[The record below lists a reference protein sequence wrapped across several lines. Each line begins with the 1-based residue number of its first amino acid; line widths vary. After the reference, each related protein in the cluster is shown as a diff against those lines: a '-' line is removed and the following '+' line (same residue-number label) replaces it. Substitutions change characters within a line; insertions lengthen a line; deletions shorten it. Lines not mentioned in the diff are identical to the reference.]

1 MLIKR
6 MVLLKISD
14 NQKTG
19 PIFLI
24 LDIQNT
30 VNQTL
35 NIHNSGVC
43 PMEILTSIIIHK
55 ARSQHINFEKVFLK
69 G

>member
-1 MLIKR
+1 

-24 LDIQNT
+24 LDVQST

-43 PMEILTSIIIHK
+43 PMEIITSIIIHK
-55 ARSQHINFEKVFLK
+55 VWSQHINFEILFLK